1 MLPAAVFSRKV
12 SFLFRG
18 ARAAAGWPPPRR
30 LSAES
35 RAGPGPPAWQ
45 RRPPRS
51 KPGLGLRLAA
61 SKAKCGSSPHLAMA
75 GQAPSRD
82 SGPGV
87 AAGRRLG
94 RASVFPPKTMALF
107 CKHRTASFV
116 FCELLI
122 ESFQGNFNYP
132 NLIKAVLGHIC
143 SVERGCREQSDA
155 TRNVMIRGL
164 FSSFSL
170 AVA

>member
-1 MLPAAVFSRKV
+1 
-12 SFLFRG
+12 
-18 ARAAAGWPPPRR
+18 
-30 LSAES
+30 
-35 RAGPGPPAWQ
+35 
-45 RRPPRS
+45 
-51 KPGLGLRLAA
+51 
-61 SKAKCGSSPHLAMA
+61 MA

-122 ESFQGNFNYP
+122 ESFQGSFNYP